1 MLGRRLDIFHPG
13 HFYRGFR
20 FKYKANVNCYCCRS
34 PWQTLGVL
42 FSFYFVLQNA
52 EMGETMLRDT
62 KCDTRAVQS
71 ILLDQVCGPA
81 YIRLI
86 SVTNKLFKFNSVS
99 AVRS

>member
-1 MLGRRLDIFHPG
+1 
-13 HFYRGFR
+13 
-20 FKYKANVNCYCCRS
+20 
-34 PWQTLGVL
+34 
-42 FSFYFVLQNA
+42 
-52 EMGETMLRDT
+52 MLRDT